1 MQDIWT
7 NHSKQPKDNPFDVP
21 AGYFDMLEDRIE
33 GRIRATEKE
42 RTPRQKIIQLF
53 KPLLGLAA
61 SFALI
66 FLLVHYPL
74 SKFLPWYMANHLT
87 EQTNTENPEEEFL
100 SNTSNIDES
109 SFFQALTTK
118 DNAANFESEEIIS
131 LLSSELNDYD
141 VYAEIIN

>member
-7 NHSKQPKDNPFDVP
+7 NHSKHPKENPFDVP

-42 RTPRQKIIQLF
+42 QNTGKKIIRLL
-53 KPLLGLAA
+53 KPMLGLAA

-74 SKFLPWYMANHLT
+74 SRFLPWYMANHST
-87 EQTNTENPEEEFL
+87 EQTNEEKPEEEFL
-100 SNTSNIDES
+100 ANTSDLDES
-109 SFFQALTTK
+109 SFFRALTTQ
-118 DNAANFESEEIIS
+118 DNATNFESEEIIS